1 MTLHSPQRPSWLCA
15 ACGRSYPCLAALATL
30 AAGDLLT
37 AQVYLAGLFVSAV
50 DDLPAVPVADLYA
63 RFLLAVPVRWSER
76 RA

>member
-1 MTLHSPQRPSWLCA
+1 M
-15 ACGRSYPCLAALATL
+15 ATL